1 MNFGKWIVVAFV
13 FFSLFIGTLVT
24 VCVRQ
29 DISLVSTD
37 YYKEELIYQ
46 DQISRINNTERLK
59 VKPSVRKTSD
69 TSLQISFVHK
79 IEKGEL
85 KLFCPS
91 NKNMDRA
98 YIFDAAA
105 QIQSFKIDDLKGGMY
120 RAKILWS
127 MAGKEFYYEEVIYI

>member
-120 RAKILWS
+120 RAKISWS
-127 MAGKEFYYEEVIYI
+127 MTGKEFYYEEVIYI